1 MDSIIEYRN
10 DESPRN
16 DYPRKI
22 VSPVN
27 PSACCLA
34 NMAQTGHGA
43 IDAQWRFYYKRCGV
57 CGYTVRCFYAPSLLA
72 VFETGRQV
80 RMALA
85 EMSLDV
91 GGRRRRTRAQIAAE
105 RAAAQRWP
113 LHHRGPKQQP
123 VRMLRTGRL
132 VPSVA

>member
-1 MDSIIEYRN
+1 MDSIIEYRS

-16 DYPRKI
+16 DYPRRI

-113 LHHRGPKQQP
+113 LHRGPKQQP

-132 VPSVA
+132 VPSAA

>member
-1 MDSIIEYRN
+1 MESIIEYRN

-16 DYPRKI
+16 EYPRRI
-22 VSPVN
+22 VSPLN

-34 NMAQTGHGA
+34 NMTRTGHGA
-43 IDAQWRFYYKRCGV
+43 IDAQWRFYYKRCDV
-57 CGYTVRCFYAPSLLA
+57 CGYAVRCFYAPSLLA

-105 RAAAQRWP
+105 RAAASRLLP
-113 LHHRGPKQQP
+113 HRQPKDHP
-123 VRMLRTGRL
+123 VRTLRTGL
-132 VPSVA
+132 LIPSAA